1 MFEGTWY
8 SRFESVK
15 AYHNTELKHL
25 VRGTDEGIGT
35 GILNDQRL
43 RYGICSHGENIGVN
57 VYADGGLET
66 FNGYKGWIQLEVMCT
81 GTTRL
86 KGGRA
91 HRYCVKGKPNE
102 ICKRVSILAL
112 WVPLDELP
120 SMICLS

>member
-1 MFEGTWY
+1 MYEGKRY
-8 SRFESVK
+8 SRFEPVK
-15 AYHNTELKHL
+15 AYHNTKLKHL
-25 VRGTDEGIGT
+25 VRGTDEGIGI

-43 RYGICSHGENIGVN
+43 RYGICSHCENIGVN

-66 FNGYKGWIQLEVMCT
+66 FNGYKGWVQLELKCI

-91 HRYCVKGKPNE
+91 RRYCVKGKTSE
-102 ICKRVSILAL
+102 ICKRVSIVAL
-112 WVPLDELP
+112 WVPRDELP